1 MKGNYTTYIIM
12 PNTSQ
17 AKSKRITD
25 RYDWTYLN
33 SDQSEVTKE
42 ATVDDLFARYSS
54 YFSPRVSK
62 DSSEIVFKM
71 DATENE
77 INALP
82 TGFTAYNYEE
92 IKAYITT
99 STKWEKE

>member
-12 PNTSQ
+12 PNTTE
-17 AKSKRITD
+17 AKNKRITT

-33 SDQSEVTKE
+33 GDQSEVTKE
-42 ATVDDLFARYSS
+42 ATVDDLFARHGS
-54 YFSPRVSK
+54 YFAPRISK
-62 DSSEIVFKM
+62 DDSELVFKM

-82 TGFTAYNYEE
+82 TGFAAYNYEDL
-92 IKAYITT
+92 KTYITT
-99 STKWEKE
+99 STKWEG